1 MKNPALK
8 GEVSINKMLTTLNP
22 RLRRTDVMFNSFSSC
37 IPNTPKELPW
47 TPKVSFSE
55 VLPQPGVLSHKLKGT
70 VSLKQL
76 KSSANTHVRGKL
88 NKQMH
93 MVNSD
98 VKLIDFTTLFDCNF
112 VDKPFTIHLEPV
124 KLKGVHCIFNF
135 PDKMESIL
143 PEAMF
148 KTFQIHFS
156 SPEDS
161 SNYLRNLFQEGNINP
176 LHTEELNINKE
187 DGNSS
192 LCLKAEVSLPWM

>member
-1 MKNPALK
+1 M
-8 GEVSINKMLTTLNP
+8 
-22 RLRRTDVMFNSFSSC
+22 
-37 IPNTPKELPW
+37 
-47 TPKVSFSE
+47 SFSE
-55 VLPQPGVLSHKLKGT
+55 VLPQPRMLVQKLKGRI
-70 VSLKQL
+70 SFKQL
-76 KSSANTHVRGKL
+76 KSSANTHARREL
-88 NKQMH
+88 DKQMH

-112 VDKPFTIHLEPV
+112 VDKPFTIHLEPI

-143 PEAMF
+143 SEGMF
-148 KTFQIHFS
+148 KTFQIHFL

-161 SNYLRNLFQEGNINP
+161 TNYLRNLFQEGTVYP
-176 LHTEELNINKE
+176 LYTEELNINKE